1 MRESEIT
8 PELIEL
14 SKRAKE
20 LGFLQGVTSIK
31 EGDWLCDSVSQEI
44 LLVTEIRHHVFI
56 SAPPKIS
63 IEAVNIEDD
72 NNSVI
77 YDDPYD
83 YTLILSFSRC
93 LEWLRE
99 RAWELRTLQER
110 THRQKGFERWHIEII
125 KVHPKMSSMKHHYMD
140 NAKTHHEAI
149 AKSICRILEENKD
162 ATTKR

>member
-1 MRESEIT
+1 MRRNEIT
-8 PELIEL
+8 PELIEF
-14 SKRAKE
+14 SKRAKK
-20 LGFLQGVTSIK
+20 LGFPQDVECGDFVCYINTYGNREISVVTKTVSSK
-31 EGDWLCDSVSQEI
+31 TFWLGDGSYI
-44 LLVTEIRHHVFI
+44 L
-56 SAPPKIS
+56 P
-63 IEAVNIEDD
+63 EDEWF
-72 NNSVI
+72 
-77 YDDPYD
+77 
-83 YTLILSFSRC
+83 LILSFSRC

-125 KVHPKMSSMKHHYMD
+125 KVHPKMFSMKHHYMD